1 MFIKEIAYH
10 PTNSKSV
17 KKMNNDQKCAVCN
30 LQDIVHEN
38 HVRNIDGELTRLCP
52 ICYKSLD

>member
-1 MFIKEIAYH
+1 MD
-10 PTNSKSV
+10 
-17 KKMNNDQKCAVCN
+17 NNQKCVVCN

-52 ICYKSLD
+52 VCYKSLG